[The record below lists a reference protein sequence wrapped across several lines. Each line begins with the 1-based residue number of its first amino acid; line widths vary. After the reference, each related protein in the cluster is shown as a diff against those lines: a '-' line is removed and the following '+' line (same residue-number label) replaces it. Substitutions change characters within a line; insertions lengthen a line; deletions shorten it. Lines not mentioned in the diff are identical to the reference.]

1 MAGWG
6 LDVPP
11 VPSQTRIQPQPRL
24 VWPVGCASAGSAGL
38 GRRVRGQLRRALE
51 PLGRPS
57 SPPQGT
63 SFCCSPRPAPLL
75 PGPAHTWRASFE
87 TVSAHLR
94 DCELT
99 HPTAP
104 GPKSCDAR
112 GLKPGRGCRGWAGCG
127 SPWAGPQRRGPQGAR
142 RCLGLEMALL
152 CVALS
157 NYLLQAIPSSRM
169 SFLGKN
175 V

>member
-112 GLKPGRGCRGWAGCG
+112 GLKPGTWLQRAGRLREPLGPDHSAEAPRGLAGAWVWRWLCCALHLAITC
-127 SPWAGPQRRGPQGAR
+127 SRR
-142 RCLGLEMALL
+142 
-152 CVALS
+152 
-157 NYLLQAIPSSRM
+157 
-169 SFLGKN
+169 FLPHG
-175 V
+175 